1 MPGEGKAMR
10 ILKVCLLL
18 TSLVSVLAAASA
30 LDVYTVD
37 VEGGKCVLFVSPSGE
52 SLLIDAGWPAF
63 GNRPASTDRILE
75 AVKAAGLRR
84 IDHLVISHF
93 DVDHRGDVPAL
104 EAKFPIGHIYD
115 HGDVSDPQQEWFKAY
130 DAVRRRVGHTVVKP
144 GDKIPLKGVD
154 VEVVAAAGEFIRKP
168 LPGGGA
174 PNPLCSTYP
183 QQALIERDVED
194 NLSVCLLITFGKFRM
209 LDLADLEAHH
219 SHDLVCPNNPIGTVD
234 VYHVN
239 VHGQF
244 KGIAPELIGAVH
256 PRVAIMGNGATKG
269 ADPQTWPILRATP
282 GLEDIWQDH
291 YSANGTKDT
300 NPPDDFIANLEPTD
314 EHKSIKLSAE
324 SSGTFTVTNTRNGF
338 SKTYAPVSGRAAAPA
353 SIPIVLA
360 NDKMELTTLANGG
373 SFTKLLLRDGEPLSP
388 FGTVPHMLALD
399 GFGAPSAEEA
409 AVGMP
414 FHGEAGKQIFK
425 IVATHESGP
434 VHSVV
439 IQATLPLAQEVLTR
453 TIELAEGE
461 NVVRVTSRLESLLSV
476 DRPVSWTEHA
486 TIGPP
491 FMEKGKV
498 VVDMPATNCRV
509 RPYKPGDIPGHLV
522 YGKDFTWPMAP
533 TNDGGRADLRVIPT
547 DHNWLD
553 LASCQLDPAR
563 KLGFVT
569 ALQLEKHIVFGYIF
583 RREDFPWLM
592 SWMNFT
598 GDGHA
603 ARGME
608 FSTQTFD
615 VSHRE
620 TVAMSPLFGTPT
632 FRWLPAK
639 SKIETRFLMFYVRV
653 PEGFGRIDDVTFE
666 NGKITILEHAG
677 KRVALA
683 ASQGL

>member
-1 MPGEGKAMR
+1 MR
-10 ILKVCLLL
+10 LLKLFLLL
-18 TSLVSVLAAASA
+18 PFLVPVLAAADT

-52 SLLIDAGWPAF
+52 SLLIDVGWPAF
-63 GNRPASTDRILE
+63 NNRPASTDRILD

-84 IDHLVISHF
+84 IDHLLISHF

-104 EAKFPIGHIYD
+104 EARFPIGHIYD
-115 HGDVSDPQQEWFKAY
+115 HGDVLGSQPEWFQAY
-130 DAVRRRVGHTVVKP
+130 DAVRRKVGHTVLKP
-144 GDKIPLKGVD
+144 GDRIPLKGVD
-154 VEVVAAAGEFIRKP
+154 VQVVAAAGKFIQQP
-168 LPGGGA
+168 LPGAGA
-174 PNPLCSTYP
+174 PNPLCLTNP
-183 QQALIERDVED
+183 QQALLERDVED
-194 NLSVCLLITFGKFRM
+194 NLSVGLLITFGKFRM

-219 SHDLVCPNNPIGTVD
+219 SRELVCPNNLIGAVD

-244 KGIAPELIGAVH
+244 KGIAPELIGVLH
-256 PRVAIMGNGATKG
+256 PRVALMGNGATKG

-282 GLEDIWQDH
+282 GLEDIWQVH
-291 YSANGTKDT
+291 YSANGTSNT
-300 NPPDDFIANLEPTD
+300 NPPSDFIANLEPTD
-314 EHKSIKLSAE
+314 EYKSIKLSAD
-324 SSGTFTVTNTRNGF
+324 SNGTFTVTNTRNAFG
-338 SKTYAPVSGRAAAPA
+338 KTYKPVSAGSRPAP
-353 SIPIVLA
+353 IPIVLA
-360 NDKMELTTLANGG
+360 NDKLELTTLANGG
-373 SFTKLLLRDGEPLSP
+373 SFSKLLLRGEEPLSP
-388 FGTVPHMLALD
+388 FGSATHMLALD
-399 GFGAPSAEEA
+399 GFGAPSPEEA

-414 FHGEAGKQIFK
+414 FHGEAGRQVFK

-434 VHSVV
+434 VHSLV
-439 IQATLPLAQEVLTR
+439 IEAALTLAQEVFTR
-453 TIELAEGE
+453 TIELADGE
-461 NVVRVTSRLESLLSV
+461 SVVRVTSRLESLLSV
-476 DRPVSWTEHA
+476 DRPVSWAEHA

-509 RPYKPGDIPGHLV
+509 RPYKPGAIPGHLA
-522 YGKDFTWPMAP
+522 YGKDFTWAMAP
-533 TNDGGRADLRVIPT
+533 TNDGGHADLRIIPT

-563 KLGFVT
+563 KLAFVT
-569 ALQLEKHIVFGYIF
+569 ALQLEKHLVFGYIF

-598 GDGHA
+598 GDDHA

-615 VSHRE
+615 ISHRE

-639 SKIETRFLMFYVRV
+639 STIETRFLMFYTRV
-653 PEGFGRIDDVTFE
+653 PEGFTKIDNVTFE
-666 NGKITILEHAG
+666 NGRITILDHSG
-677 KRVALA
+677 KSVTLA